1 MNNAMIEFRHV
12 SKTFSRKGHP
22 ILALQDINLSI
33 DRGDIFGIIGYSG
46 AGKSTLLRLIN
57 RLETP
62 GEGEVVLNGEPL
74 QDCSGQRLQAIKKDI
89 GMIFQNFNLL
99 NSKTVFHNIAIPL
112 ILQGRDKAFIQ
123 ARVAELLAFVDLSDK
138 MHSYPN
144 ELSGGQKQRVG
155 IARALATNPSVL
167 LCDEATSALDPH
179 TTVQI
184 LLLLQEINR
193 RYGITI
199 VLITHEMSVIQK
211 ICHKVAVMQAGRIV
225 EQGTVFD
232 LFAQPQ
238 HPVTASFVQSVVHD
252 RLPQRVAS
260 LLQRDNGAR
269 ANVLRSLPF
278 IILLIVILPFTR
290 LLVGTTIGTA
300 GAIVPL
306 IVFVAPYIA
315 RLVESSLLE
324 VDEGILEAADA
335 MGATPLQTVW
345 HFMLP
350 EAAASLI
357 LALTTA
363 TIGLLGATAMAGTV
377 GGGGIGDLAITY
389 GYQRF
394 DAFATLTTALVLIV
408 IVQLIQTLGTRLAR
422 RLRRE

>member
-1 MNNAMIEFRHV
+1 MFDLIDTAITGDQFL
-12 SKTFSRKGHP
+12 
-22 ILALQDINLSI
+22 LALHDTLIMVAVSL
-33 DRGDIFGIIGYSG
+33 GFGALIGVPLG
-46 AGKSTLLRLIN
+46 IVLVVCR
-57 RLETP
+57 P
-62 GEGEVVLNGEPL
+62 GGIVANPVVHQALN
-74 QDCSGQRLQAIKKDI
+74 
-89 GMIFQNFNLL
+89 
-99 NSKTVFHNIAIPL
+99 PL
-112 ILQGRDKAFIQ
+112 I
-123 ARVAELLAFVDLSDK
+123 
-138 MHSYPN
+138 
-144 ELSGGQKQRVG
+144 
-155 IARALATNPSVL
+155 
-167 LCDEATSALDPH
+167 
-179 TTVQI
+179 
-184 LLLLQEINR
+184 
-193 RYGITI
+193 
-199 VLITHEMSVIQK
+199 
-211 ICHKVAVMQAGRIV
+211 
-225 EQGTVFD
+225 
-232 LFAQPQ
+232 
-238 HPVTASFVQSVVHD
+238 
-252 RLPQRVAS
+252 
-260 LLQRDNGAR
+260 
-269 ANVLRSLPF
+269 NVLRSLPF

-315 RLVESSLLE
+315 RL

-422 RLRRE
+422 RLRRD